1 MNRGRHKK
9 KEKIIPLTSLR
20 IPNDGGMI
28 KQSYLVEGFKNNK
41 RVFKEL
47 MPFDLIPYI
56 YVYGWLKR
64 KKTSDGWDKI
74 VINDQIID
82 INH

>member
-9 KEKIIPLTSLR
+9 KKIIPLTSFR
-20 IPNDGGMI
+20 IPNDARMI
-28 KQSYLVEGFKNNK
+28 EQSYLVEGFKNNK

-47 MPFDLIPYI
+47 MPFDLMLYI
-56 YVYGWLKR
+56 RVYDWLKR
-64 KKTSDGWDKI
+64 KKTFDGWNKI

>member
-1 MNRGRHKK
+1 MNRGRHRK

-20 IPNDGGMI
+20 MPNDSRMI

-41 RVFKEL
+41 RIFKEL
-47 MPFDLIPYI
+47 MPFDLMLYI
-56 YVYGWLKR
+56 HVYDWLRRR
-64 KKTSDGWDKI
+64 KTFDGWDKI

>member
-20 IPNDGGMI
+20 MPNDGRMI

-41 RVFKEL
+41 RIFKEL
-47 MPFDLIPYI
+47 MPFDLMLYI
-56 YVYGWLKR
+56 HVYDWLKR
-64 KKTSDGWDKI
+64 RKTFYEWDKI
-74 VINDQIID
+74 VINNQIID

>member
-20 IPNDGGMI
+20 MSNDSRMI

-47 MPFDLIPYI
+47 MPFDLMLYI
-56 YVYGWLKR
+56 HVYDWLRRR
-64 KKTSDGWDKI
+64 KTFDGWDKI

>member
-9 KEKIIPLTSLR
+9 KKIIPLTSFCK
-20 IPNDGGMI
+20 PNDCIMI

-47 MPFDLIPYI
+47 MSFDLMLHIH
-56 YVYGWLKR
+56 VYGWLRRR
-64 KKTSDGWDKI
+64 KISDGWDKI
-74 VINDQIID
+74 VINNQIID

>member
-9 KEKIIPLTSLR
+9 KEKIIPLSSFCKL
-20 IPNDGGMI
+20 NDCTMI
-28 KQSYLVEGFKNNK
+28 KQSYVVEGFRNNK

-47 MPFDLIPYI
+47 MPFDSMLYI
-56 YVYGWLKR
+56 HVYDWLR
-64 KKTSDGWDKI
+64 KAKALNEWDKI
-74 VINDQIID
+74 VINNQIID

>member
-9 KEKIIPLTSLR
+9 KEKIIPLTSFR
-20 IPNDGGMI
+20 RPNDAIMI

-47 MPFDLIPYI
+47 MPFDLMLYI
-56 YVYGWLKR
+56 HVYDWLRKR
-64 KKTSDGWDKI
+64 KAIYGWDKI
-74 VINDQIID
+74 VINNQIID

>member
-1 MNRGRHKK
+1 M
-9 KEKIIPLTSLR
+9 
-20 IPNDGGMI
+20 PNDSRMI

-47 MPFDLIPYI
+47 MPFDLMLYI
-56 YVYGWLKR
+56 DVYNWLRVR
-64 KKTSDGWDKI
+64 KIFYEWDKI

-82 INH
+82 IKH

>member
-9 KEKIIPLTSLR
+9 KKIIPLTSFR
-20 IPNDGGMI
+20 KPNDGIMI

-47 MPFDLIPYI
+47 MSFDLMLYI
-56 YVYGWLKR
+56 HVYDWLRRR
-64 KKTSDGWDKI
+64 KISDGWDKI
-74 VINDQIID
+74 VINNQIID

>member
-1 MNRGRHKK
+1 M
-9 KEKIIPLTSLR
+9 
-20 IPNDGGMI
+20 PNDSRMI

-47 MPFDLIPYI
+47 MPFDLMLYI
-56 YVYGWLKR
+56 HVYDWLRRR
-64 KKTSDGWDKI
+64 KTFYEWDKI

>member
-9 KEKIIPLTSLR
+9 KERIIPLTSFCR
-20 IPNDGGMI
+20 PDDAIMI
-28 KQSYLVEGFKNNK
+28 KQSYLVEGFKDNK

-47 MPFDLIPYI
+47 MPFDSMLYI
-56 YVYGWLKR
+56 HVYDWLR
-64 KKTSDGWDKI
+64 KIKALNGWDKI
-74 VINDQIID
+74 VINNQIID

>member
-9 KEKIIPLTSLR
+9 KKIIPLTSFR
-20 IPNDGGMI
+20 RPDDCIMI
-28 KQSYLVEGFKNNK
+28 KQSYLVEGFINNK

-47 MPFDLIPYI
+47 MPFDLMLYI
-56 YVYGWLKR
+56 HVYDWLRKR
-64 KKTSDGWDKI
+64 KIFDGWDKI
-74 VINDQIID
+74 VINNQIID

>member
-20 IPNDGGMI
+20 MPNDSRMI
-28 KQSYLVEGFKNNK
+28 KQSYHVEGFINNK

-47 MPFDLIPYI
+47 MPFDLMLYI
-56 YVYGWLKR
+56 HVYNWLRR
-64 KKTSDGWDKI
+64 KKTFDGWDKI
-74 VINDQIID
+74 VINNQTID

>member
-1 MNRGRHKK
+1 M
-9 KEKIIPLTSLR
+9 
-20 IPNDGGMI
+20 PNDSRMI

-47 MPFDLIPYI
+47 MPFDLMLYI
-56 YVYGWLKR
+56 HVYDWLRKR
-64 KKTSDGWDKI
+64 KIFYGWDKI

>member
-1 MNRGRHKK
+1 MNRGRHRK

-20 IPNDGGMI
+20 MPNDSRMI

-47 MPFDLIPYI
+47 MPFDSMLYI
-56 YVYGWLKR
+56 DVYNWLRVR
-64 KKTSDGWDKI
+64 KIFYEWDKI

-82 INH
+82 IKH

>member
-9 KEKIIPLTSLR
+9 KEKTIPLISFR
-20 IPNDGGMI
+20 RPGDAIMI

-47 MPFDLIPYI
+47 LPFDSMLYI
-56 YVYGWLKR
+56 HVYDWLR
-64 KKTSDGWDKI
+64 KMKALNGWDKI
-74 VINDQIID
+74 VINNQIID

>member
-9 KEKIIPLTSLR
+9 KEKIIPLTNFR
-20 IPNDGGMI
+20 IPDDSRMI
-28 KQSYLVEGFKNNK
+28 NQSYHVEGFKNNK

-47 MPFDLIPYI
+47 MPFDLMLYI
-56 YVYGWLKR
+56 HVYDWLKR
-64 KKTSDGWDKI
+64 KKTFDGWDKI
-74 VINDQIID
+74 VINNQIID

>member
-9 KEKIIPLTSLR
+9 KEKIIPLSSFCKPDDCT
-20 IPNDGGMI
+20 MI
-28 KQSYLVEGFKNNK
+28 KQSYVVEGFINNK

-47 MPFDLIPYI
+47 MPFDSMLYI
-56 YVYGWLKR
+56 YVYDWLKKR
-64 KKTSDGWDKI
+64 KAFNGWDKI
-74 VINDQIID
+74 VINNQIID

>member
-1 MNRGRHKK
+1 M
-9 KEKIIPLTSLR
+9 
-20 IPNDGGMI
+20 PNDSRMI

-47 MPFDLIPYI
+47 MPFDLMLYI
-56 YVYGWLKR
+56 HVYDWLRRR
-64 KKTSDGWDKI
+64 KTFYGWDKI